1 MASRQRIEGQVQR
14 SFALAISKRAA
25 PVAPV
30 APVDGEDQAEQAL
43 LAENLVLEFPF
54 SSEEPYL
61 RSSWWDE
68 PWVEVLGHGDG
79 ECDLT
84 RLNSGAAV
92 LLNHGCNETEDAP
105 MRSIGTTT
113 RAWLEGGRGY
123 VEIKLS
129 RRDGME
135 GLVQDILDGIVRNIS
150 VGYQILERTLIK
162 QTEGAPDE
170 YRVTKWLPM
179 EVSIVDIPADA
190 TVGIGRSIEQ
200 PKNAARYTVVD
211 LPDEGLTLKG
221 SEMPDNKTTASGGTQ
236 QPDIAAI
243 RAEAIAAERTRAA
256 DIRTAV
262 RSAGFEAD
270 YAETLV
276 NSEVTVDAARAVV
289 LEKLAARTA
298 ATPVSSQGNIRMI
311 GDETETRREFMAN
324 AIMHRANPNHKLE
337 EGARE
342 YAGLSMLELARDC
355 LEIRGIKTRGMDKM
369 QLAQRAFEGTSDLPS
384 VLANVANKSLR
395 QAYLSAPRTFTPW
408 ARQASAADFKTIS
421 RTNLSDAPALE
432 KVNENGEFKRG
443 SVTDG
448 KETYQ
453 LATVGKIIGFT
464 RQSIINDDLNALTR
478 VPALFANAAANYESD
493 TVYGIVTANAALA
506 DTIALFHAS
515 HNNLTGTG
523 TVLSVTSLG
532 VARAVLRKQTTP
544 QGAVMNLQPKF
555 LIVPAALE
563 TIANQYVSQAYVA
576 AKSADFNP
584 FAGAL
589 SVIAEA
595 RLDAN
600 SATAW
605 YLAAESSQIDTVEY
619 CYLEGQN
626 GVYIETRQGFEVD
639 GLEIKARLDFA
650 AKAIDYRG
658 LYKNVGA

>member
-1 MASRQRIEGQVQR
+1 MPIRQRIEGQVHRNFTLQ
-14 SFALAISKRAA
+14 ITKRDAA
-25 PVAPV
+25 VSSGDDTA
-30 APVDGEDQAEQAL
+30 AEQAL
-43 LAENLVLEFPF
+43 LSENLVLEFPF
-54 SSEEPYL
+54 SSEDPYL

-68 PWVEVLGHGDG
+68 PWMEILGHADG

-84 RLNSGAAV
+84 RLNDGAPV
-92 LLNHGCNETEDAP
+92 LLNHGGNTTEEAP
-105 MRSIGTTT
+105 LRSIGTTV
-113 RAWLEGGRGY
+113 RAWIEGGRGF
-123 VEIKLS
+123 VEVKLS

-135 GLVQDILDGIVRNIS
+135 GLIQDIQDGIVRNIS
-150 VGYQILERTLIK
+150 VGYQILERTLVK
-162 QTEGAPDE
+162 QAEGMPDE

-179 EVSIVDIPADA
+179 EVSVVDIPADS
-190 TVGIGRSIEQ
+190 TVGIGRSADTAQ
-200 PKNAARYTVVD
+200 PVQAHRYTVVD

-221 SEMPDNKTTASGGTQ
+221 SNMPENQNAASGGVQ
-236 QPDIAAI
+236 QPDINAI

-262 RSAGFEAD
+262 RSANIDVAYAD
-270 YAETLV
+270 ELIA
-276 NSEVTVDAARAVV
+276 SDVTIDAARAAV

-298 ATPVSSQGNIRMI
+298 AAPVSSRADIQMI
-311 GDETETRREFMAN
+311 GDETENRREFMAN
-324 AIMHRANPNHKLE
+324 AILHRANPNHKLE
-337 EGARE
+337 EGARQF
-342 YAGLSMLELARDC
+342 AGLSMMELARDC
-355 LEIRGIKTRGMDKM
+355 LEQRGVKTRGLDKL
-369 QLAQRAFEGTSDLPS
+369 QLAARAFEGTSDLPS

-464 RQSIINDDLNALTR
+464 RQSIINDDLGALTR

-493 TVYGIVTANAALA
+493 TVYGIITANANLSDAV
-506 DTIALFHAS
+506 ALFEATTHK
-515 HNNLTGTG
+515 NLTGTG

-532 VARAVLRKQTTP
+532 VARTLMRKQATP
-544 QGAVMNLQPKF
+544 QGAVMNLNPEF

-563 TIANQYVSQAYVA
+563 TIANQYVSQNYVA
-576 AKSADFNP
+576 AQSSNFNP
-584 FAGAL
+584 FAGKL
-589 SVIAEA
+589 QVIAEA
-595 RLDAN
+595 RLDAA

-605 YLAAESSQIDTVEY
+605 YLAAGNNSIDTVEY

-639 GLEIKARLDFA
+639 GMEIKARLDFA

>member
-1 MASRQRIEGQVQR
+1 
-14 SFALAISKRAA
+14 
-25 PVAPV
+25 
-30 APVDGEDQAEQAL
+30 
-43 LAENLVLEFPF
+43 
-54 SSEEPYL
+54 
-61 RSSWWDE
+61 
-68 PWVEVLGHGDG
+68 
-79 ECDLT
+79 
-84 RLNSGAAV
+84 
-92 LLNHGCNETEDAP
+92 
-105 MRSIGTTT
+105 
-113 RAWLEGGRGY
+113 
-123 VEIKLS
+123 
-129 RRDGME
+129 
-135 GLVQDILDGIVRNIS
+135 
-150 VGYQILERTLIK
+150 
-162 QTEGAPDE
+162 
-170 YRVTKWLPM
+170 
-179 EVSIVDIPADA
+179 
-190 TVGIGRSIEQ
+190 
-200 PKNAARYTVVD
+200 
-211 LPDEGLTLKG
+211 
-221 SEMPDNKTTASGGTQ
+221 MPGNKTTVSGGTQ
-236 QPDIAAI
+236 QPDLGAI
-243 RAEAIAAERTRAA
+243 RAQAIAEERTRAA

-262 RSAGFEAD
+262 RSGGLDVE

-276 NSEVTVDAARAVV
+276 NSDVTVDAARAAV

-298 ATPVSSQGNIRMI
+298 STPVSSRADIEMV
-311 GDETETRREFMAN
+311 GDETESRREFMAT
-324 AIMHRANPNHKLE
+324 AIMHRANPSHKLDD
-337 EGARE
+337 GARQF
-342 YAGLSMLELARDC
+342 AGLSMIELARDC
-355 LEIRGIKTRGMDKM
+355 LELRGIKTRGMDKL

-384 VLANVANKSLR
+384 VLAAVANKSLR

-478 VPALFANAAANYESD
+478 VPALFAAAAANYESD
-493 TVYGIVTANAALA
+493 TVYGIVTANAALS
-506 DTIALFHAS
+506 DTIALFHAN
-515 HNNLTGTG
+515 HANLTGTG
-523 TVLSVTSLG
+523 TVLSITSLG
-532 VARAVLRKQTTP
+532 IARALLRKQTTP

-576 AKSADFNP
+576 AKSADYNP

-589 SVIAEA
+589 QVIAEA

-605 YLAAESSQIDTVEY
+605 YLAADSNQIDTVEY

-639 GLEIKARLDFA
+639 GMEIKARLDFA